1 MSRRPSMSE
10 PFVPEDFEVP
20 PGLDGPGFRLEA
32 LGPVHNERDHE
43 AWMSS
48 IAHIRST
55 PGWEGSR
62 WPVPM
67 TLEENLRDLEA
78 HARDYANRA
87 GFTYSILDRE
97 EVVGCLY
104 IYPDK
109 TGEADAA
116 VRSWVRRVAP
126 SSMSRCGA
134 QSAGGSRTVGRLP
147 SLPMP
152 IAPSRHRTSRD
163 GVERPVAGG
172 PGPGPRPPP

>member
-1 MSRRPSMSE
+1 MSE

-67 TLEENLRDLEA
+67 TLEENLRDLET

-116 VRSWVRRVAP
+116 VRSWVREGRAELDVPVWRAV
-126 SSMSRCGA
+126 SRWLEDSWPFA
-134 QSAGGSRTVGRLP
+134 VFAYADRT
-147 SLPMP
+147 
-152 IAPSRHRTSRD
+152 
-163 GVERPVAGG
+163 E
-172 PGPGPRPPP
+172 PPPDVT